1 MAIGK
6 YTVNEVEER
15 TKIGA
20 STLRQWERRYGFPKP
35 ERTESGY
42 RLYSDEDLRQLEA
55 MKQHIAEGI
64 PASRA
69 AELVKN
75 LTPAP
80 SGPRSLAVIRRE
92 LVEALISLEE
102 DKAERLLSEAYAL
115 HAVEAVM
122 LELLQAGMVEIG
134 HLWHE
139 GKVSTATEHFA
150 SSYVQGRLRSLL
162 NTATQIR
169 NAPAVIVAC
178 APGEQHELGALLL
191 AVMLR
196 RSGYR
201 LYFLGANTPLADL
214 REMARRIKA
223 TGVMISA
230 SSSEAVQ
237 RLMAEHRLLVGM
249 APVLAFGGLA
259 FNEHPELAK
268 ALGGVYLAASADQA
282 VELFHELVQ
291 AQGAL
296 QA

>member
-1 MAIGK
+1 MASGK

-15 TKIGA
+15 AKVAA

-42 RLYSDEDLRQLEA
+42 RLYSDEDLRQIEA

-80 SGPRSLAVIRRE
+80 SGPRSLADLQRE
-92 LVEALISLEE
+92 LIEALIALDEVQA
-102 DKAERLLSEAYAL
+102 DRILSEAHAL
-115 HAVEAVM
+115 HPVEAVM
-122 LELLQAGMVEIG
+122 LELLQASMVEIG
-134 HLWHE
+134 RLWHH

-162 NTATQIR
+162 SITAHIR

-178 APGEQHELGALLL
+178 APGEQHELGALVL

-196 RSGYR
+196 RAGYR

-214 REMARRIKA
+214 REMARHIKA

-237 RLMAEHRLLVGM
+237 RLMEERGQLTGM

-259 FNEHPELAK
+259 FNERPELAK
-268 ALGGVYLAASADQA
+268 ALGGLYLASSADQA
-282 VELFHELVQ
+282 VEHFHELVQ
-291 AQGAL
+291 AQGAM

>member
-15 TKIGA
+15 TKVAA

-42 RLYSDEDLRQLEA
+42 RLYSDEDVRQIEA

-69 AELVKN
+69 AELVKQ
-75 LTPAP
+75 LKPAP
-80 SGPRSLAVIRRE
+80 SGPRPLADLRRE
-92 LVEALISLEE
+92 LVEALISLDEGR
-102 DKAERLLSEAYAL
+102 AERILSEAHAL
-115 HAVEAVM
+115 HPVEAVM
-122 LELLQAGMVEIG
+122 LDLLQEAMIEVGR
-134 HLWHE
+134 LWHD

-162 NTATQIR
+162 NLAANLK

-178 APGEQHELGALLL
+178 APGEHHELGALIL

-196 RSGYR
+196 RAGYR
-201 LYFLGANTPLADL
+201 VYYLGANTPLGDL
-214 REMARRIKA
+214 REMARRVGAI
-223 TGVMISA
+223 GVMISA
-230 SSSEAVQ
+230 SSGEVVQ
-237 RLMAEHRLLVGM
+237 HLMAERSQLGGM
-249 APVLAFGGLA
+249 APILAFGGQA
-259 FNEHPELAK
+259 FNERPELAQ
-268 ALGGVYLAASADQA
+268 ALGGKYLGATAAEA
-282 VELFHELVQ
+282 VERFHDLVQ
-291 AQGAL
+291 AHGAM

>member
-1 MAIGK
+1 MASGK

-15 TKIGA
+15 AKVAA

-42 RLYSDEDLRQLEA
+42 RLYSDDDLQRIEL

-69 AELVKN
+69 AELVKR
-75 LTPAP
+75 LPPTP
-80 SGPRSLAVIRRE
+80 SGPRSLAVLKRE
-92 LVEALISLEE
+92 LVEALSQLDEGA
-102 DKAERLLSEAYAL
+102 AERILSEAHAL
-115 HAVEAVM
+115 HTVEAVI
-122 LELLQAGMVEIG
+122 LELLQASIVEIG

-139 GKVSTATEHFA
+139 GKVSIATEHFA

-162 NTATQIR
+162 SAAGQVR

-178 APGEQHELGALLL
+178 APGEQHELGALVL

-196 RSGYR
+196 RAGYR

-214 REMARRIKA
+214 REMARRIRVM
-223 TGVMISA
+223 GVMISA
-230 SSSEAVQ
+230 ASSEAVQ
-237 RLMAEHRLLVGM
+237 RLMEERERLIGM

-282 VELFHELVQ
+282 VEQFQELVR

>member
-1 MAIGK
+1 VAIGK

-15 TKIGA
+15 TKVGA

-42 RLYSDEDLRQLEA
+42 RLYSDEDLRQIEA

-75 LTPAP
+75 LTPTP
-80 SGPRSLAVIRRE
+80 SGPRSLAVLKHE
-92 LVEALISLEE
+92 LVEVLSKLDEVAADRI
-102 DKAERLLSEAYAL
+102 LSEAHAL
-115 HAVEAVM
+115 HTVEAVM
-122 LELLQAGMVEIG
+122 LELLQASMVEIG
-134 HLWHE
+134 HRWHD

-162 NTATQIR
+162 SITAHVR

-196 RSGYR
+196 RAGYR

-214 REMARRIKA
+214 REMARQVKA

-237 RLMAEHRLLVGM
+237 RLMAERGQLIGI

-282 VELFHELVQ
+282 VAQFHDLVQ